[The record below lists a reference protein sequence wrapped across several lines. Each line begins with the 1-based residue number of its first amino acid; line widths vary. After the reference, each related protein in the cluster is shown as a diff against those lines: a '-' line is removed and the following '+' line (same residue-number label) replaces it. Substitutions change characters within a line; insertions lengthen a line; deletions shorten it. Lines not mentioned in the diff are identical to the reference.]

1 MQWEQG
7 IQDWVEKAAGGQVAE
22 TRLLTGGY
30 SNENTLVTIDNG
42 SRYVLRRYLRR
53 NSCAVEAALAT
64 RLTGVVPVPEV
75 VAADPDG
82 SEAGEPVLLSVFV
95 PGRQLGEALEHTTEA
110 RELGQAAGEALVRI
124 GSVTFEA
131 PGFFDGGDLR
141 PGPPGMEP
149 TSGLDVFVR
158 RCLTEGNAAGH
169 LSDHEQQDLLRYAE
183 RAAPTLDS
191 LRGARQ
197 LVHSDY
203 NPKNLLVD
211 GRRITAVLD
220 WEFAFSSTPLVDVGN
235 MLRDPRPP
243 GFAEGFLEGYGDR
256 LPPDWRE
263 LSQALDLFAL
273 ADFLTRPVNHRYF
286 AKAVIRIRTL
296 LNN

>member
-1 MQWEQG
+1 MRSEHS
-7 IQDWVEKAAGGQVAE
+7 WVEKSTGGRIAG
-22 TRLLTGGY
+22 TRVLTGGY
-30 SNENTLVTIDNG
+30 SNENTLVTMDDG
-42 SRYVLRRYLRR
+42 GKFVLRRYLRR

-64 RLTGVVPVPEV
+64 RLAGVVPVPEV

-95 PGRQLGEALEHTTEA
+95 PGRQLGEALEQTTSA
-110 RELGQAAGEALVRI
+110 RELGRATGEALTRI

-131 PGFFDGGDLR
+131 PGFFDGAGLR

-149 TSGLDVFVR
+149 TDGLDVFVR
-158 RCLTEGNAAGH
+158 RCLTEGNATGH
-169 LSDHEQQDLLRYAE
+169 LSAQEQQALLRYAE
-183 RAAPTLDS
+183 RAAPTLAT

-203 NPKNLLVD
+203 NPKNILVD
-211 GRRITAVLD
+211 GHRITAVLD

-243 GFAEGFLEGYGDR
+243 GFAEGFLEAYGDR

-263 LSQALDLFAL
+263 LSRALDLFAL
-273 ADFLTRPVNHRYF
+273 ADFLTRPVDHRYF
-286 AKAVIRIRTL
+286 GKAVTRIRAL
-296 LNN
+296 LHD